1 MNNEG
6 ITETTPEIQQTD
18 SDNNT
23 QEGVDS
29 TLIEPITNTYEQIK
43 DLCNQL
49 SNQSKPFSNQAN
61 ALLTEATALYDEA
74 QRLTP
79 RYRPSKSNTPQE

>member
-1 MNNEG
+1 MNPG
-6 ITETTPEIQQTD
+6 DITEPQQID
-18 SDNNT
+18 SENT
-23 QEGVDS
+23 QGEIDT
-29 TLIEPITNTYEQIK
+29 TLIKPIANTYEQIQA
-43 DLCNQL
+43 LCNQL

-79 RYRPSKSNTPQE
+79 NYKPPKNNTPQV